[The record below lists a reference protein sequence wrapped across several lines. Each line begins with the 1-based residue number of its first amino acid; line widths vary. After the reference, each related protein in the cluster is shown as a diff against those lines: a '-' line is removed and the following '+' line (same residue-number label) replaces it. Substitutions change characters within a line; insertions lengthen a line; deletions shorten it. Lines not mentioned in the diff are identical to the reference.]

1 MTTQGISLAAAKLSE
16 KTAARGSKAGE
27 TGFDS
32 IMTDRASKTAPQ
44 KDSRQDRPDKAADTV
59 TADRS
64 ENAVP
69 VKKES
74 AVQTKNPQVKDSAV
88 RPQDPIEDSVDPE
101 AAACQMAAMFYEVFG
116 VDIETLLDTMK
127 QTGRSM
133 MEVLGSFSNEN
144 AAQAFQNLVME
155 MHGITDKAAF
165 LTNDKLVQEL
175 SALNERFVQI
185 LSEALKIPVEKLADA
200 DPSIL
205 ASLAEKVDDALQ
217 LMVQPEL
224 TEDAGNGQEQMPG
237 MMAENPEQG
246 FEVIIEE
253 PQTSNGNAQTE
264 TFAKRQGPEPA
275 VQNENAAANLF
286 TERLTEAFESS
297 AVEDKPS
304 AGQLMTRI
312 VEQVVEQVKIRVMP
326 ETTSME
332 LMLHPES
339 LGRVNI
345 QVSAAAGVAKATLIV
360 ENLMAKEALESQ
372 LITLKETFAEQG
384 LKVEAVEVT
393 VSEFGLNQENHQ
405 AQQEQQNGAK
415 RRRFRSGDSMDDGVS
430 EGTETESTAAERRD
444 INSVVDYTA

>member
-101 AAACQMAAMFYEVFG
+101 AVACQMAAMFYEVFG

-127 QTGRSM
+127 QTGMSM

-185 LSEALKIPVEKLADA
+185 LSEALKIPVEKMADA

-275 VQNENAAANLF
+275 VQNENAVANLF

-345 QVSAAAGVAKATLIV
+345 QV
-360 ENLMAKEALESQ
+360 
-372 LITLKETFAEQG
+372 
-384 LKVEAVEVT
+384 
-393 VSEFGLNQENHQ
+393 
-405 AQQEQQNGAK
+405 
-415 RRRFRSGDSMDDGVS
+415 
-430 EGTETESTAAERRD
+430 
-444 INSVVDYTA
+444 

>member
-1 MTTQGISLAAAKLSE
+1 
-16 KTAARGSKAGE
+16 
-27 TGFDS
+27 
-32 IMTDRASKTAPQ
+32 
-44 KDSRQDRPDKAADTV
+44 
-59 TADRS
+59 
-64 ENAVP
+64 
-69 VKKES
+69 
-74 AVQTKNPQVKDSAV
+74 
-88 RPQDPIEDSVDPE
+88 
-101 AAACQMAAMFYEVFG
+101 
-116 VDIETLLDTMK
+116 
-127 QTGRSM
+127 

-185 LSEALKIPVEKLADA
+185 LSEALKIPVEKMADA

-264 TFAKRQGPEPA
+264 TFAKRQEPA